1 MFHTLI
7 TSHQHERTL
16 CLDWY
21 KQSGCQHQPL
31 LRIPLDNIII
41 DELHL
46 MLRVRDQLET
56 GPILKVLHW
65 DEVESLIYS
74 LSKFCLEPKLPT
86 H

>member
-1 MFHTLI
+1 MFHILI

-21 KQSGCQHQPL
+21 KQPGCQHQPF
-31 LRIPLDNIII
+31 LRIPLDNLII
-41 DELHL
+41 DKLHL
-46 MLRVRDQLET
+46 MLRLTDQLET
-56 GPILKVLHW
+56 GLILKVLDW